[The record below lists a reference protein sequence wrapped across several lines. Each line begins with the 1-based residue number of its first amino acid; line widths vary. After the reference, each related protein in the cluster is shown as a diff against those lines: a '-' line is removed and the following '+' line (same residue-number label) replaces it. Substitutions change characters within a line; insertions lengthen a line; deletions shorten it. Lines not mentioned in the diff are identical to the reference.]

1 MKKYIIC
8 KMHLKPTN
16 IRIRKFYEEIE
27 MHLAI
32 GHKPVGG
39 LNTHKGVIFQLF
51 LKKEEG
57 KKIIF

>member
-1 MKKYIIC
+1 
-8 KMHLKPTN
+8 MHLKPTN